1 MENII
6 PMRYEQ
12 LKPIDP
18 LTHILNISTFQR
30 LAKRKIKQKNKKHA
44 LIIMD
49 LNDFKQINDNY
60 GHSIGDAVIIE
71 ASNRLKRVITGNDSL
86 SLSRMGG
93 DEFVILLCDVEN
105 EEQVRKIARR
115 IVASIQKP
123 MSFDNLVINVAIS
136 VGYALYPIEGET
148 YDLLYQVV
156 DERMYNC
163 NHKNKKRIKTYTLF

>member
-60 GHSIGDAVIIE
+60 GHPIGDAVIVE
-71 ASNRLKRVITGNDSL
+71 ASNRFNRVIMGND

-148 YDLLYQVV
+148 YDLLYQVA

-163 NHKNKKRIKTYTLF
+163 KHKNKNNIPCFEK

>member
-1 MENII
+1 MTSTEKAK
-6 PMRYEQ
+6 
-12 LKPIDP
+12 LDS
-18 LTHILNISTFQR
+18 LTHTLNISTFQK

-60 GHSIGDAVIIE
+60 GHPIGDVVIIK
-71 ASNRLKRVITGNDSL
+71 ASNRLNRVIRGNDI
-86 SLSRMGG
+86 LSRMGG

-136 VGYALYPIEGET
+136 VGYAFYPIEGET
-148 YDLLYQVV
+148 YDLLYQVA
-156 DERMYNC
+156 DERMYSC
-163 NHKNKKRIKTYTLF
+163 KHKNKNNIPCFEK

>member
-1 MENII
+1 MEDII

-18 LTHILNISTFQR
+18 LTHTLNISTFQK

-60 GHSIGDAVIIE
+60 GHPIGDAVIVE
-71 ASNRLKRVITGNDSL
+71 ASNRLNRVIRSNDI
-86 SLSRMGG
+86 LSRMGG

-148 YDLLYQVV
+148 YDLLYQVA

-163 NHKNKKRIKTYTLF
+163 KHKNKNNIPCFEK

>member
-18 LTHILNISTFQR
+18 LTHTLNISTFQK
-30 LAKRKIKQKNKKHA
+30 LTKRKIKQKNKKHA

-60 GHSIGDAVIIE
+60 GHPIGDAVIIE
-71 ASNRLKRVITGNDSL
+71 ASNRLNRVITGND

-148 YDLLYQVV
+148 YDLLYQVA

-163 NHKNKKRIKTYTLF
+163 KHKNKNNIPCFEK